1 MHHELHI
8 KLFTDLLHL
17 TMAKYFKQ
25 ERLRI
30 GREIC
35 ESGMTFIEA
44 GIVYGFS
51 DETARRY
58 QLFYEQYSGVDHH
71 SGRKIP
77 PKPSAEVLAKEAEP
91 LEAASEYENMSKEQL
106 IQELMK
112 SKVREARLKKGY
124 MVKGVGANKEF
135 VPLNNKSIK

>member
-1 MHHELHI
+1 
-8 KLFTDLLHL
+8 
-17 TMAKYFKQ
+17 MAKYSKQ
-25 ERLRI
+25 ERLKI
-30 GREIC
+30 GREIY
-35 ESGMTFIEA
+35 ESGMIFIEA

>member
-1 MHHELHI
+1 
-8 KLFTDLLHL
+8 
-17 TMAKYFKQ
+17 MAKYSKQ
-25 ERLRI
+25 ERLKI
-30 GREIC
+30 GREIY
-35 ESGMTFIEA
+35 ESGMIFIEA

-58 QLFYEQYSGVDHH
+58 QLFYEQYSGVEHH

>member
-1 MHHELHI
+1 MI
-8 KLFTDLLHL
+8 
-17 TMAKYFKQ
+17 
-25 ERLRI
+25 
-30 GREIC
+30 
-35 ESGMTFIEA
+35 FIEA

-58 QLFYEQYSGVDHH
+58 QLFYEQYSGVEHH
-71 SGRKIP
+71 SGSKIP

-112 SKVREARLKKGY
+112 SKVREARLKK
-124 MVKGVGANKEF
+124 A
-135 VPLNNKSIK
+135 IW

>member
-1 MHHELHI
+1 
-8 KLFTDLLHL
+8 
-17 TMAKYFKQ
+17 MAKYSKH

-30 GREIC
+30 GREIY

-44 GIVYGFS
+44 CIVYGFS
-51 DETARRY
+51 DETARKY
-58 QLFYEQYSGVDHH
+58 QLFYEQYSGVEHH
-71 SGRKIP
+71 SGSKIP

-124 MVKGVGANKEF
+124 IVKGVGANKEF

>member
-1 MHHELHI
+1 M
-8 KLFTDLLHL
+8 T
-17 TMAKYFKQ
+17 KYSKQ
-25 ERLRI
+25 ERLKI
-30 GREIC
+30 GREIY

-44 GIVYGFS
+44 VIVYGFS

>member
-1 MHHELHI
+1 
-8 KLFTDLLHL
+8 
-17 TMAKYFKQ
+17 MAKYSKQ
-25 ERLRI
+25 ERLKI
-30 GREIC
+30 GREIYA
-35 ESGMTFIEA
+35 SGTTFIDA
-44 GIVYGFS
+44 GIVYGFG

-58 QLFYEQYSGVDHH
+58 QLFYEQYSGVEHH
-71 SGRKIP
+71 SGSKIP

>member
-1 MHHELHI
+1 MPKFNKYELPGGNI
-8 KLFTDLLHL
+8 LNEANIQDNLFSVKIDNKHL
-17 TMAKYFKQ
+17 DY
-25 ERLRI
+25 
-30 GREIC
+30 
-35 ESGMTFIEA
+35 
-44 GIVYGFS
+44 
-51 DETARRY
+51 
-58 QLFYEQYSGVDHH
+58 
-71 SGRKIP
+71 
-77 PKPSAEVLAKEAEP
+77 KPE

>member
-1 MHHELHI
+1 
-8 KLFTDLLHL
+8 
-17 TMAKYFKQ
+17 MAKYSKQ
-25 ERLRI
+25 ERLKI
-30 GREIC
+30 GREIY
-35 ESGMTFIEA
+35 ESGMIFIEA

-135 VPLNNKSIK
+135 VPLSNKSIK

>member
-1 MHHELHI
+1 
-8 KLFTDLLHL
+8 
-17 TMAKYFKQ
+17 MAKYSKK
-25 ERLRI
+25 ERLEI
-30 GREIC
+30 GREIY

-58 QLFYEQYSGVDHH
+58 QLFYEQYSGVEHH
-71 SGRKIP
+71 SGSKIP

-135 VPLNNKSIK
+135 VTLNNKSIK